1 MDILIVSISYL
12 RMRKMA
18 ITLVGHTKGGIG
30 KSTTTVQLAAGRA
43 RQGKS
48 VLVVNGDRQKSL
60 TNAIERRAAAGIVPR
75 VVMVAFPNGDELR
88 AQVLRLR
95 DQYDDI
101 IIDAG
106 GRDSTALR
114 HAMMI
119 ADLMLVPMEPGD
131 FELDALF
138 DELIPLINSIQAE
151 RGDNPLPVYSFL
163 NKAEPKR
170 LSADNLSAQKTLKSL
185 DELHYLPRTVV
196 RRKAIAFASARGLSV
211 HEVAPRDRDPKAVSE
226 VDGLINAIF

>member
-1 MDILIVSISYL
+1 MG
-12 RMRKMA
+12 

-30 KSTTTVQLAAGRA
+30 KTTTTVQLAAGQA

-60 TNAIERRAAAGIVPR
+60 TNAIERRAAAGIAPILA
-75 VVMVAFPNGDELR
+75 MVAYPDGDELR

-95 DQYDDI
+95 DQYDEI

-151 RGDNPLPVYSFL
+151 RGDNPLPIYSFL
-163 NKAEPKR
+163 NKAEPKKF
-170 LSADNLSAQKTLKSL
+170 SADNLYAEKVLKGL
-185 DELHYLPRTVV
+185 AELNYLPRTVV
-196 RRKAIAFASARGLSV
+196 RRKPISSASARGLSV
-211 HEVAPRDRDPKAVSE
+211 HEVPARDRDPKSIKE
-226 VDGLINAIF
+226 VDALIDAIF